1 MIKQLPTSI
10 TKWLSNNSSS
20 EDIFNASKY
29 EYETALKNRGYQQT
43 KLIFNKNEHK
53 KQKRNRNQN
62 LVWFNLP
69 FSRNVTTNVV
79 KRFLNLLDIH
89 FPKSNK
95 LHKISNKV
103 TYYNLTVK
111 VSYCCIENLLS
122 IIKTHNNFNEKIAP
136 PFNDQRPFNSAGV
149 WGALSQPPPPSPP
162 HVAGPGQH
170 PDNNNININNI
181 FNFL

>member
-62 LVWFNLP
+62 LVWFNLL

-149 WGALSQPPPPSPP
+149 WGALSQPPPPPP
-162 HVAGPGQH
+162 PRSRSRAASW
-170 PDNNNININNI
+170 
-181 FNFL
+181 